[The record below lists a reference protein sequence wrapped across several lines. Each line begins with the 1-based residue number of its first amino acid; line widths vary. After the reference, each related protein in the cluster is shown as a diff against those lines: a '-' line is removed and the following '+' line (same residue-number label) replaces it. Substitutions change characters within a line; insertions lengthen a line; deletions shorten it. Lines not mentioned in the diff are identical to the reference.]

1 MQTEQ
6 VTDSSTEKG
15 IRVDNQFLINVISR
29 IVHVS
34 TAIALVG
41 GSVFMVFVLLPA
53 AKQLTDE
60 QHQRLRE
67 LVNKTWKRYIH
78 VGILLFLVTG
88 FYNYFQQMQFHK
100 KDGLYHGLI
109 GTKIILAF
117 VIFFIASVL
126 VGRSPAF
133 EWMRTGREKWLKI
146 VVLLAAIIVAMS
158 GFVKV
163 RGPKAKVAEAQVID
177 PAATGETSTVPQT
190 TP

>member
-1 MQTEQ
+1 M
-6 VTDSSTEKG
+6 DS
-15 IRVDNQFLINVISR
+15 QFLINVISR

-88 FYNYFQQMQFHK
+88 FYNYFQQMPFHK

>member
-1 MQTEQ
+1 M
-6 VTDSSTEKG
+6 DS
-15 IRVDNQFLINVISR
+15 QFLIDVISR

-53 AKQLTDE
+53 AKQLSDE
-60 QHQRLRE
+60 QHERLRG
-67 LVNKTWKRYIH
+67 LVNKTWKRYVH

-88 FYNYFQQMQFHK
+88 FYNYFQQMPLHK

-117 VIFFIASVL
+117 VIFFIASVP
-126 VGRSPAF
+126 VGRSATF
-133 EWMRTGREKWLKI
+133 DWMRTGREKWLKI
-146 VVLLAAIIVAMS
+146 IVLLAAIIVGMS

-163 RGPKAKVAEAQVID
+163 RGPKAKVADA
-177 PAATGETSTVPQT
+177 PTTGQPLVPGDTTTVPPT

>member
-1 MQTEQ
+1 M
-6 VTDSSTEKG
+6 DS
-15 IRVDNQFLINVISR
+15 QLLIDAISR

-53 AKQLTDE
+53 AKQLSDD
-60 QHQRLRE
+60 QHERLRS
-67 LVNKTWKRYIH
+67 LVNKTWKRYVH

-88 FYNYFQQMQFHK
+88 FYNYLQQMPLHK

-126 VGRSPAF
+126 VGRSAKF
-133 EWMRTGREKWLKI
+133 EGMRAHREKWLKI

-163 RGPKAKVAEAQVID
+163 RGPKAKVADAQVVGQPIE
-177 PAATGETSTVPQT
+177 PSQMTIAPQT

>member
-1 MQTEQ
+1 M
-6 VTDSSTEKG
+6 DS
-15 IRVDNQFLINVISR
+15 QLLIDAISR

-53 AKQLTDE
+53 AKQLSE
-60 QHQRLRE
+60 PEHERLRG
-67 LVNKTWKRYIH
+67 LINKTWKRYVH
-78 VGILLFLVTG
+78 MGILLFLVTG
-88 FYNYFQQMQFHK
+88 VYNYLQQMPLHK

-126 VGRSPAF
+126 VGRSKKF
-133 EWMRTGREKWLKI
+133 EWMRAGREKWLKI
-146 VVLLAAIIVAMS
+146 VVLLAAAIVAMS

-163 RGPKAKVAEAQVID
+163 RGPKAKVADQQVVGQSIG
-177 PAATGETSTVPQT
+177 PTAETNAPQT